1 MVALVALSATVG
13 GCGPAPTSPAS
24 TSAGPPSS
32 VAPGSAVPASPSAGA
47 APSCAPAGPSP
58 SEAVAAGLGQPGWW
72 RGRVFYE
79 IFVRSFADSNGDG
92 IGDLRG
98 ATARLDHLNDG
109 DPSTTTDLGITGI
122 WLMPIAESPSYHGYD
137 VSDERAVEADYGT
150 AADLKAFVA
159 AAHERGI
166 GVVTD
171 LVLNH
176 TSRDNAWF
184 IESAAGTGRAD
195 WYRWADANPGYGGP
209 DGQTVWHPS
218 DGRWYYG
225 LFGAGLP
232 DLNLENPAVTAEMID
247 VARFW
252 LTDIGLDGFRLDAI
266 KHLIENGEE
275 QDHTPATHA
284 WLQAFRAA
292 IHETAPNAL
301 LVGEVYD
308 LSVAVARY
316 VPEDVDLA
324 FDFDRAQ
331 ATIDSIRRG
340 DPSALLSALTEDA
353 ALFGADETAGFLTN
367 HDQTRIASQLREDP
381 AALRL
386 AAGLLLTG
394 AGTPFLYYGEE
405 IGLTGSKPD
414 EQIRTPMA
422 WTGVGSAGGFTTGAP
437 WEPLEPGWETRNV
450 AAQVDDPGSLLATYR
465 DLISLRAAVPAL
477 ARGTMTPL
485 AASDAGVAAFLRT
498 DGLRRVAVVANV
510 ADKPIASPALGL
522 EAGTLCGA
530 PSARVVYRTGP
541 ASVSD
546 SAATAP
552 TITAGG
558 GFTGWTPFTEL
569 PPRTVTIIALEAG
582 G

>member
-1 MVALVALSATVG
+1 MA
-13 GCGPAPTSPAS
+13 AS
-24 TSAGPPSS
+24 
-32 VAPGSAVPASPSAGA
+32 
-47 APSCAPAGPSP
+47 
-58 SEAVAAGLGQPGWW
+58 LGQPGWW

-79 IFVRSFADSNGDG
+79 IFVRSFADSDGDG
-92 IGDLRG
+92 IGDLSG
-98 ATARLDHLNDG
+98 ATAHLDLLNDG
-109 DPSTTTDLGITGI
+109 DPATTTDLGITGI
-122 WLMPIAESPSYHGYD
+122 WLMPIAETPSDHGYD
-137 VSDERAVEADYGT
+137 VSDERTVEADYGT

-166 GVVTD
+166 AVVTD

-184 IESAAGTGRAD
+184 TESAAGTARAD
-195 WYRWADANPGYGGP
+195 WYRWADENPGYGGP
-209 DGQTVWHPS
+209 DGQTVWHPAG
-218 DGRWYYG
+218 GRWYYG
-225 LFGAGLP
+225 LFGSGLP
-232 DLNLENPAVTAEMID
+232 DLNLENPAVTAELID

-252 LTDIGLDGFRLDAI
+252 LSDIGLDGFRLDAI
-266 KHLIENGEE
+266 KHLIEDGER

-284 WLQAFRAA
+284 WLQAFRTA

-331 ATIDSIRRG
+331 ATIDSIRRSDASG
-340 DPSALLSALTEDA
+340 LLSALGEDA
-353 ALFGADETAGFLTN
+353 VLFGAEETAGFLTN

-405 IGLTGSKPD
+405 IGLTGVKPD

-422 WTGVGSAGGFTTGAP
+422 WTGAGPAAGFTTGTP

-450 AAQVDDPGSLLATYR
+450 AAESGDPGSLLATYR
-465 DLISLRAAVPAL
+465 DLIALRASMPAL
-477 ARGTMTPL
+477 AHGSTMPL
-485 AASDAGVAAFLRT
+485 VASDPAVAAFIRL
-498 DGLRRVAVVANV
+498 DGRRPVAVVANV
-510 ADKPIASPALGL
+510 ADRSVVSPALDL
-522 EAGTLCGA
+522 EAGSLCRA
-530 PSARVVYRTGP
+530 ATARVVYRTGP
-541 ASVSD
+541 G
-546 SAATAP
+546 AAPEIVVTAP
-552 TITAGG
+552 TITDSG
-558 GFTGWTPFTEL
+558 GFRAWTPLAEL
-569 PPRTVTIIALEAG
+569 PPRSVTVIALEAG

>member
-1 MVALVALSATVG
+1 S
-13 GCGPAPTSPAS
+13 CPPT
-24 TSAGPPSS
+24 
-32 VAPGSAVPASPSAGA
+32 
-47 APSCAPAGPSP
+47 GPSP
-58 SEAVAAGLGQPGWW
+58 SMAVAVGLGQPGWW

-79 IFVRSFADSNGDG
+79 IFVRSFADSDGDG

-109 DPSTTTDLGITGI
+109 DPATTTDLGITGI
-122 WLMPIAESPSYHGYD
+122 WLMPVAESPSYHGYD

-150 AADLKAFVA
+150 AADLTAFVA

-166 GVVTD
+166 GVISD

-176 TSRDNAWF
+176 TSRDNPWF
-184 IESAAGTGRAD
+184 AESAAGTGRAD
-195 WYRWADANPGYGGP
+195 WYVWSDTNPGYGGP
-209 DGQTVWHPS
+209 DGQAVWHPS
-218 DGRWYYG
+218 GGRWYYG
-225 LFGAGLP
+225 LFGSGLP
-232 DLNLENPAVTAEMID
+232 DLNLESPAVTTEMVD

-252 LTDIGLDGFRLDAI
+252 LKDIGFDGFRLDAI
-266 KHLIENGEE
+266 KHLIEDGEE

-284 WLQAFRAA
+284 WLQAFRTAV
-292 IHETAPNAL
+292 HETAPNAL
-301 LVGEVYD
+301 LVGEIYD

-340 DPSALLSALTEDA
+340 DASALLSALAEDA
-353 ALFGADETAGFLTN
+353 ALFGPDDTAGFLTN
-367 HDQTRIASQLREDP
+367 HDQTRVASQLREDP

-405 IGLTGSKPD
+405 IGLTGAKPD

-422 WTGVGSAGGFTTGAP
+422 WNGAGPAAGFTSGLP

-450 AAQVDDPGSLLATYR
+450 AAQADDPGSLLATYR
-465 DLISLRAAVPAL
+465 DLIALRATLPAL
-477 ARGTMTPL
+477 RLGTATPF
-485 AASDAGVAAFLRT
+485 AASDPAVAAVLRA
-498 DGLRRVAVVANV
+498 DGQRWAAVVANV
-510 ADKPIASPALGL
+510 SDRPIAAPVLDL
-522 EAGTLCGA
+522 ERGSLCGS
-530 PSARVVYRTGP
+530 PTARVAYRTAP
-541 ASVSD
+541 AAASD
-546 SAATAP
+546 VAATAP
-552 TITAGG
+552 TVNAGG
-558 GFTGWTPFTEL
+558 GINAWSPLAEL
-569 PPRTVTIIALEAG
+569 PPRSVTVIALETG